1 MGTLKKIKM
10 KKICLAPVA
19 VILSIVMVSCGGG
32 NSGQTESANTSAPV
46 KVSGDAIYK
55 KTCIACHQPNG
66 EGLAGP
72 FPPLAK
78 SDFINDKGKTIEQ
91 VLKGYSGELVVN
103 GKKYNNTM
111 PAQQLTDDEIAAVL
125 TYVYSNF
132 GNSGSAVVADEVKAI
147 RGKL

>member
-1 MGTLKKIKM
+1 M
-10 KKICLAPVA
+10 KKIYLAAAA
-19 VILSIVMVSCGGG
+19 VILSLVIGSCGG

-46 KVSGDAIYK
+46 KVSGDVVYK

-66 EGLAGP
+66 EGLPGT

-78 SDFINDKGKTIEQ
+78 SDFIIDKEKTIMQ

-111 PAQQLTDDEIAAVL
+111 PPQQLTDDEIAAVL

-132 GNSGSAVVADEVKAI
+132 GNSGGTVVADEVKAV